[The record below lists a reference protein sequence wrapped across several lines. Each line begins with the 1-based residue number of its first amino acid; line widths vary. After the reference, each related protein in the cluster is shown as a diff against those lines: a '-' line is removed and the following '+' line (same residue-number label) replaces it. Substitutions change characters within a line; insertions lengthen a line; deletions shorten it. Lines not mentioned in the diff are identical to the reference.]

1 MTRICLA
8 LLLTLSV
15 HLCFAQVDTARI
27 REIIQKQAAQQRFSG
42 TILVADKGKIV
53 HQASFGVKDQ
63 ATQEPIDHQTRFGI
77 ASITK
82 MVTALVILQLVEE
95 GKLSLQ
101 DRVSELL
108 PSFKFPYQDKL
119 TIHHLLLHISG
130 LPREEDTLY
139 YAPITPQ
146 AFVQQVLAAGAKAGE
161 FDQFHY
167 NNLDYVLLGLIIEAK
182 SGTTWQTAIKTRII
196 DKLRLANTGF
206 LVKGKLPA
214 NFAQPYSLTKDGN
227 LARDPDLYLEN
238 YYAAGCMYSNAPDLL
253 LLDQALYGNSL
264 LSEKSKALLYT
275 SYPQYNYTGYSVWTY
290 HYPFAATKPLIMER
304 RGGILGSNSALVRML
319 DANKTIIILSNT
331 NQFNPDSYG
340 DKENLREALLMELGK
355 APR

>member
-1 MTRICLA
+1 MNRIYLS
-8 LLLTLSV
+8 LLLTLSA

-42 TILVADKGKIV
+42 TILLADQGRIV
-53 HQASFGVKDQ
+53 HQSSYGLTDQ
-63 ATQEPIDHQTRFGI
+63 ATQARIDHQTKFGI

-82 MVTALVILQLVEE
+82 MLTAIVILQLVEE

-108 PSFKFPYQDKL
+108 PTFKFPHQDKL
-119 TIHHLLLHISG
+119 TVHHLLLHISG
-130 LPREEDTLY
+130 LLREEDSLY
-139 YAPITPQ
+139 DAPLTPQ
-146 AFVQQVLAAGAKAGE
+146 AFTQKVLATGANSGK

-182 SGTTWQTAIKTRII
+182 TGTTWQAAIKTRII
-196 DKLRLANTGF
+196 DKLPMTNTGF
-206 LVKGKLPA
+206 LAKGKYPT
-214 NFAQPYSLTKDGN
+214 NFVLPYSVTKNGN
-227 LARDPDLYLEN
+227 LARDSDLYLEN
-238 YYAAGCMYSNAPDLL
+238 YYAAGCMYSNAADLF
-253 LLDQALYGNSL
+253 LLDKALYGNTL

-275 SYPQYNYTGYSVWTY
+275 SYPQYNYTGYSGWTY
-290 HYPFAATKPLIMER
+290 QYPFADTKPLIMER

-319 DANKTIIILSNT
+319 DLNKTIIILSNT
-331 NQFNPDSYG
+331 DQFNPDSYG